1 MAERVA
7 ASRIVASASEIE
19 AEDSERRAGIGPR
32 FFSFFVDS
40 IFLFAFTMAFA
51 TVAMLDI
58 LLHTDSGRTTLSDST
73 AWVSVAIVVMTA
85 PAWLLVN
92 LVLFNRRGQ
101 TVGQYVAGLR
111 VVREHGARPRGG
123 QSLIYLLALHPL
135 LFHPLLALSWGTLAF
150 IAVSFFHSDTLL
162 IGAIVVVVLS
172 VVAPIVAIVSISLD
186 GGRRAMHDR
195 IAGLAVV
202 RIE

>member
-7 ASRIVASASEIE
+7 ASRLVASPSELE
-19 AEDSERRAGIGPR
+19 THDSERRAGIGPR

-40 IFLFAFTMAFA
+40 IVLFAFTMAFA
-51 TVAMLDI
+51 TAAMLNI
-58 LLHTDSGRTTLSDST
+58 LFHTDSGRTTLSDGT
-73 AWVSVAIVVMTA
+73 AWVSVAIVIATA
-85 PAWLLVN
+85 PAWLLAN
-92 LVLFNRRGQ
+92 LVLLARRGQ

-111 VVREHGARPRGG
+111 VVRDDDGRPRMG
-123 QSLIYLLALHPL
+123 QSLVYLLALHPL
-135 LFHPLLALSWGTLAF
+135 VFHPLLALSWCTLAF

-162 IGAIVVVVLS
+162 IGAIVIVVLS
-172 VVAPIVAIVSISLD
+172 VLAPLVAIISISAD

-202 RIE
+202 RVE